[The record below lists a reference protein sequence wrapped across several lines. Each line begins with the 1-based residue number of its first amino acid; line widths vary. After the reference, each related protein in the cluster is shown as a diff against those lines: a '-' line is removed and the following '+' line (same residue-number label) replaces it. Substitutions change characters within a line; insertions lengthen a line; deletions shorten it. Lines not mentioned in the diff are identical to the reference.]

1 MKIINSLF
9 AIAASIVLTACVSV
23 PPPQQPIKVN
33 LGDSYEVYRA
43 PLLDQTNHTLQHLN
57 QNKDI
62 LYSQTYG
69 GGGVGVGV
77 LLGPL
82 GVAANIK
89 AIESN
94 TMKDVAALKNKIG
107 INPNQV
113 FVNSAS
119 KNGLAIKT
127 DSSNKSL
134 KFSPYLLVEKTEG
147 DIIMLAAAVLIDQA
161 GTKQMFPTKYLV
173 QLPLTYTVAEM
184 SKLDASKTKALESH
198 VEQGFAALIARIKS
212 EATANPE
219 IEEKITVV
227 SEFLTP
233 RFKFEM
239 AGSLVEKTNEYTWV
253 RIVGGVC
260 GVRNGDLTVKKV
272 AAKK

>member
-1 MKIINSLF
+1 MKIINALQ

-33 LGDSYEVYRA
+33 LGDSYEIYRA
-43 PLLDQTNHTLQHLN
+43 PTLDQTNHTLQHLN

-69 GGGVGVGV
+69 GGGVGVGL

-94 TMKDVAALKNKIG
+94 TMKDVAALKNKID

-113 FVNSAS
+113 FVSSAN
-119 KNGLAIKT
+119 KNGLSIKT

-147 DIIMLAAAVLIDQA
+147 DIIMLAAAVLIDQV

-173 QLPLTYTVAEM
+173 QLPITYTLAEM
-184 SKLDASKTKALESH
+184 SNLDATKTKALESH
-198 VEQGFAALIARIKS
+198 VEQGFATLIARIKS

-219 IEEKITVV
+219 AEEKITMV

-253 RIVGGVC
+253 RMVGGVC
-260 GVRNGDLTVKKV
+260 GVRHSDITVKKV
-272 AAKK
+272 SAKK

>member
-1 MKIINSLF
+1 MKTINALQ
-9 AIAASIVLTACVSV
+9 AIAASIVLTACASV
-23 PPPQQPIKVN
+23 PPPQQPIRVN
-33 LGDSYEVYRA
+33 LGDSYEIYRA

-69 GGGVGVGV
+69 GGGAGVGV

-82 GVAANIK
+82 GVLANIK

-94 TMKDVAALKNKIG
+94 TMKDVAALKNKIN

-113 FVNSAS
+113 FFNSAN

-134 KFSPYLLVEKTEG
+134 KFNPYLLVEKTEG
-147 DIIMLAAAVLIDQA
+147 DIIMLAAVVLIDEG
-161 GTKQMFPTKYLV
+161 GTKQTFPTKYLV
-173 QLPLTYTVAEM
+173 QLPITYTFAEM
-184 SKLDASKTKALESH
+184 SNLDATKNKVLETY
-198 VEQGFAALIARIKS
+198 VEKSFAVLIARIKS
-212 EATANPE
+212 EATANPAT
-219 IEEKITVV
+219 EEKITVI

-233 RFKFEM
+233 RFKYQM
-239 AGSLVEKTNEYTWV
+239 AGSLIEKTNEYTWV
-253 RIVGGVC
+253 RIIGGVC
-260 GVRNGDLTVKKV
+260 GVRNGDITVKKI
-272 AAKK
+272 ATKK

>member
-1 MKIINSLF
+1 MKIINTLQ
-9 AIAASIVLTACVSV
+9 AITASIVLTACVSV

-33 LGDSYEVYRA
+33 LGDSYEIYRA
-43 PLLDQTNHTLQHLN
+43 PTLDQTNHTLQHLN

-69 GGGVGVGV
+69 GGGVGVGL

-94 TMKDVAALKNKIG
+94 TMKDVAALKNKIN

-113 FVNSAS
+113 FVNSAN
-119 KNGLAIKT
+119 KNGLSIKT

-134 KFSPYLLVEKTEG
+134 KFNPYLLVEKTEG
-147 DIIMLAAAVLIDQA
+147 DIIMLAAVVLIDQV

-173 QLPLTYTVAEM
+173 QLPTTYTFAEM
-184 SKLDASKTKALESH
+184 SNLDASRTKALESY
-198 VEQGFAALIARIKS
+198 VEQSFGVLIARIKS
-212 EATANPE
+212 EATATPE
-219 IEEKITVV
+219 TEEKITVV

-239 AGSLVEKTNEYTWV
+239 AGSLVEKTKDYTWV
-253 RIVGGVC
+253 RIIGGVC
-260 GVRNGDLTVKKV
+260 GVRNGDITVKKV